1 MFRAMRPF
9 ASAIVIALASSAAA
23 SVTRVD
29 LSSGQ
34 GDWRYRFDPERTVLT
49 DADSLVQDGHGLA
62 KDRAGNIYYTFN
74 PREHTPTSQVLVRF
88 SPDGRNPTW
97 LGEMGEGGLSR
108 GIPHGLQIE
117 YDPIDER
124 EYLYHSNNDATVIKT
139 TLDGEILWRANF
151 SGWQTARPHYWPF
164 KPCDAVVVPASDVLL
179 VTDGYGSSYVHSLN
193 KTTGAY
199 LEGRSFGGKGRSSAD
214 PVRLDTPHAIAL
226 DPRRPGTF
234 AISDRSNH
242 RLVWV
247 TASGHFVA
255 EALTA
260 SPAGMSLPC
269 NVDVRADEAV
279 GDVALVP
286 SLGLSY
292 NNLNNGSVAIYDEG
306 HTVLSVIEVAATVG
320 HLGHQHPHDAIFLP
334 NGDVVIACW
343 SGPSNGPEQGPAKG
357 TIGYWQRLPARDA
370 RRSKPQASSQR

>member
-1 MFRAMRPF
+1 
-9 ASAIVIALASSAAA
+9 
-23 SVTRVD
+23 
-29 LSSGQ
+29 
-34 GDWRYRFDPERTVLT
+34 
-49 DADSLVQDGHGLA
+49 
-62 KDRAGNIYYTFN
+62 
-74 PREHTPTSQVLVRF
+74 
-88 SPDGRNPTW
+88 
-97 LGEMGEGGLSR
+97 
-108 GIPHGLQIE
+108 
-117 YDPIDER
+117 
-124 EYLYHSNNDATVIKT
+124 
-139 TLDGEILWRANF
+139 
-151 SGWQTARPHYWPF
+151 
-164 KPCDAVVVPASDVLL
+164 
-179 VTDGYGSSYVHSLN
+179 
-193 KTTGAY
+193 
-199 LEGRSFGGKGRSSAD
+199 SAD

-269 NVDVRADEAV
+269 NVDVRADEVV

-292 NNLNNGSVAIYDEG
+292 DNLNNGSVAIYDEG
-306 HTVLSVIEVAATVG
+306 HAVLSVIEVAATVG

-357 TIGYWQRLPARDA
+357 TIGYWKRLPARDA
-370 RRSKPQASSQR
+370 RAAKRNFF